1 VLDGLR
7 GFRVGRPI
15 GSVSMKVAM
24 IAEQLL
30 SPVPGGTGR
39 YTWELAAALTGTA
52 VAGQEV
58 QTWTAWHRE
67 TDAAR
72 LNRGAPVH
80 RLPLPRR
87 ALIAAWERGAPW
99 PVPRHVDVV
108 HAPTLLAPTAVRV
121 PLVVTVHDAVPWT
134 HPETLTPRGVTWH
147 RRMAERVA
155 ARADVVVVPT
165 RAVADALGG
174 HLDLRRVEVVGE
186 GVSGDLV
193 VPADA
198 EARARRLSLP
208 AGGFLLT
215 LATLEPRK
223 GLDVLIRALA
233 RGGVPD
239 LPLLVVGQAGW
250 GGVDPDELARA
261 EGLRADRVRALGRL
275 SDADLATVLQ
285 RATALVMP
293 SRAEGFG
300 LPVLEAMAAGTPV
313 LCSADPALAEVGGD
327 AVRTS
332 PVGDDAAL
340 AAALADV
347 LGDPGLRDRMSSR
360 GRVRASEYS
369 WDRAARSLWELY
381 RSVAS
386 TGSSSSRVN
395 R

>member
-1 VLDGLR
+1 MLL
-7 GFRVGRPI
+7 
-15 GSVSMKVAM
+15 
-24 IAEQLL
+24 EQVL

-39 YTWELAAALTGTA
+39 YARELSAAVSAAAAGTDR
-52 VAGQEV
+52 VEG
-58 QTWTAWHRE
+58 WTAWHRD
-67 TDAAR
+67 TAAAR
-72 LNRGAPVH
+72 LPGGAPVH

-99 PVPRHVDVV
+99 PVPRGVDVV

-121 PLVVTVHDAVPWT
+121 SLVVTIHDAVPWT

-155 ARADVVVVPT
+155 ARAQAVVVPT
-165 RAVADALGG
+165 HAVAAAVRG
-174 HLDLRRVEVVGE
+174 HLDLPRVEVIGE

-193 VPADA
+193 LPADA
-198 EARARRLSLP
+198 AERAGRLDLP

-233 RGGVPD
+233 RRTGPQ
-239 LPLLVVGQAGW
+239 LPLLVVGQPGW
-250 GGVDPDELARA
+250 GGVDPVQLART
-261 EGLRADRVRALGRL
+261 EGLAADRVRVLGRL
-275 SDADLATVLQ
+275 SDADLATVLH

-313 LCSADPALAEVGGD
+313 VCSADPALAEVGGD
-327 AVRTS
+327 AVRAT
-332 PVGDDAAL
+332 PIGDDAAL
-340 AAALADV
+340 ASALAEV
-347 LGDPGLRDRMSSR
+347 LGDAGLRAAMSER
-360 GRVRASEYS
+360 GRSRAATYS
-369 WDRAARSLWELY
+369 WEDAARSLWDLY
-381 RSVAS
+381 RSLAS
-386 TGSSSSRVN
+386 TGKSSSRAS